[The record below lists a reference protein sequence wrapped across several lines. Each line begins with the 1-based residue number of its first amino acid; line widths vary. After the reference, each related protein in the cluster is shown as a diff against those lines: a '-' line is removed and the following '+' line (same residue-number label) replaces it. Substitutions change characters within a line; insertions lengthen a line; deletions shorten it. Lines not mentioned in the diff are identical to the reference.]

1 MKKSVKAALAV
12 TLSAV
17 VLCAALGWWQ
27 FSQTDF
33 QERQVHHE
41 LAQEADPSIGDA
53 EIPED
58 FIVGDDFTSHLPLVV
73 IDTAGQEIVNYK
85 YYDAEIDAFVEP
97 ADVDPY
103 TRMTVSVIDNG
114 SHVNRLGDAPAVQ
127 SSGKLKIRGN
137 TSASSRYPKKQYRIK
152 LLTETGEKNSV
163 GLMGMT
169 ASDDWILN
177 GTPLDRSHLRN
188 YLAMN
193 IGGMVFPETPDMR
206 YCEAVLKTDAGYEYL
221 GLYILY
227 EAVERGEG
235 RVELSRYDE
244 SQVQCDFLLR
254 RDRYETEG
262 IILDTYA
269 TREGL
274 TEEYLEVQYPPQDR
288 ITPET
293 VSWITEQI
301 NQIERLLYS
310 ENVPDMAEVERY
322 LNVDTFVDYF
332 IINEFFMNY
341 DAGLHSTYLH
351 QQIGGTLEI
360 GPLWDFDGAMDNY
373 DKELGMFY
381 ETTMEVRSYLDAL
394 LKVPGFAERVE
405 SRYHELRKTVLS
417 QEYLES
423 FIDQTQAFLGNAAAR
438 DASRWDAV
446 FAAALPELEE
456 EETGLTVDRTVSS
469 SQEESQRIKDVLALH
484 GEYLDENIQSL
495 ERYTD
500 TWIYGG
506 QNANFL
512 SILFILAFFIS
523 IVLIQRARKN

>member
-12 TLSAV
+12 TSAAV
-17 VLCAALGWWQ
+17 ALCAVLGWWQ
-27 FSQTDF
+27 FSRTDF

-41 LAQEADPSIGDA
+41 LAQDADPSIGDTQ
-53 EIPED
+53 ISED

-85 YYDAEIDAFVEP
+85 YYDAELDAFVEP

-103 TRMTVSVIDNG
+103 TSMTMSVIDND
-114 SHVNRLGDAPAVQ
+114 SHVNRLGDEPTVQ
-127 SSGKLKIRGN
+127 SLGKLKIRGN
-137 TSASSRYPKKQYRIK
+137 TSASSKYPKKQYRIK
-152 LLTETGEKNSV
+152 LLTETGEKNSTQ
-163 GLMGMT
+163 LMGMT

-227 EAVERGEG
+227 EAVERGDG

-244 SQVQCDFLLR
+244 NQVQCDFLLR

-262 IILDTYA
+262 LILDTYA

-301 NQIERLLYS
+301 DQVELLLYS

-322 LNVDTFVDYF
+322 LNVDSFVDYF

-373 DKELGMFY
+373 DKDLGMFK
-381 ETTMEVRSYLDAL
+381 ETAMEVRSYLDAL
-394 LKVPGFAERVE
+394 LKVPGFAQKVE
-405 SRYHELRKTVLS
+405 ARYHELRKTILS

-423 FIDQTQAFLGNAAAR
+423 FIDETQAFLGNAADR
-438 DASRWDAV
+438 DASRWDAI
-446 FAAALPELEE
+446 FAATLPALEE
-456 EETGLTVDRTVSS
+456 EETELTVDRTVSS
-469 SQEESQRIKDVLALH
+469 SPEECQRIKDVLSLH
-484 GEYLDENIQSL
+484 GEYLDENIQML

-512 SILFILAFFIS
+512 SVLFILAFFIS
-523 IVLIQRARKN
+523 IVLIQRVRKN